1 MFENLQEKLQRAF
14 KTLRGQATLTEEN
27 IDEALRE
34 IRLALLEADVNFKV
48 VKQLIDQIRVKAVGQ
63 DVLTALSPGEQV
75 IKIVRDELVEI
86 LGRDTARMKFASQP
100 PTVILMAGLQGSGK
114 TTTSGKLANWLKNGG
129 HRPLLVS
136 VDVYRPAAREQ
147 LKVVAQA
154 VKANI
159 YEGEVGEATPGPR
172 DPRAKEARREAI
184 NTGSDVLI
192 VDTAGRLH
200 IDDQLMDE
208 MQLLKRLL
216 NPQEILFVAD
226 AMTGQDAVNSAD
238 EFHKKLSLTGVVLTK
253 MDGDARG
260 GAALSIRQVTGQPI
274 KFIGVGEKYDAL
286 EPFHPD
292 RIVSR
297 ILGMG
302 DILSLIERAESQID
316 KKKAQEMATKA
327 LTGDGFSLEDF
338 RDQLRQV
345 KKMGSMK
352 SLLGMLPSIGPFSG
366 LQKAADNVDEGQIN
380 RVEAIINSMTT
391 HERNHHEVI
400 NGSRRKRIARGS
412 GTTVQEVNNLLRQY
426 AQMKKMFKQ
435 MGKTVAPRTG
445 LFHQLQGQPA
455 HGVAGIDFHHRL
467 EPAIALGCAIDEGV
481 DANRP
486 DIAGALQFRFEQRK
500 DVAIEALE
508 AARNVRRFAEQRGYV
523 RRYAAAVVG
532 RRPVGPE
539 LSLAVID
546 QAGVAAELQVARPHL
561 QLDGEIQRALQ
572 PGFDDHLSAILQ
584 GTGQPLL
591 LCRQHL

>member
-14 KTLRGQATLTEEN
+14 KSLRGQAKLTEEN

-48 VKQLIDQIRVKAVGQ
+48 VKQLIDQIRAKAVGQ
-63 DVLTALSPGEQV
+63 EVLTALSPGEQV
-75 IKIVRDELVEI
+75 IKIVRDELIEV
-86 LGRDTARMKFASQP
+86 LGKDTARMKFASQP
-100 PTVILMAGLQGSGK
+100 PTVVLMAGLQGSGK
-114 TTTSGKLANWLKNGG
+114 TTTSGKLAHWLKNGG

-147 LKVVAQA
+147 LKIVAQA
-154 VKANI
+154 VKAQI
-159 YEGEVGEATPGPR
+159 YEGHVAADANLRQGDGAPDAPVRGGAADGQTDEGVRRSLSAEVER
-172 DPRAKEARREAI
+172 LAKEARREAVVS
-184 NTGSDVLI
+184 GCDVLI

-200 IDDQLMDE
+200 IDEQLMDE
-208 MQLLKRLL
+208 MQSLKKLL
-216 NPQEILFVAD
+216 NPSEILFVAD

-302 DILSLIERAESQID
+302 DILSLIERAEQQID
-316 KKKAQEMATKA
+316 KKKAAEMASKV

-338 RDQLRQV
+338 RDQLRHV
-345 KKMGSMK
+345 KKMGSIK
-352 SLLGMLPSIGPFSG
+352 SLMGMMPSIGPFSG

-380 RVEAIINSMTT
+380 RVEAIINSMTA

-412 GTTVQEVNNLLRQY
+412 GTSVQEVNNLLRQY

-435 MGKTVAPRTG
+435 MGKPSFARRM
-445 LFHQLQGQPA
+445 
-455 HGVAGIDFHHRL
+455 AGMKF
-467 EPAIALGCAIDEGV
+467 
-481 DANRP
+481 
-486 DIAGALQFRFEQRK
+486 
-500 DVAIEALE
+500 
-508 AARNVRRFAEQRGYV
+508 
-523 RRYAAAVVG
+523 
-532 RRPVGPE
+532 
-539 LSLAVID
+539 
-546 QAGVAAELQVARPHL
+546 
-561 QLDGEIQRALQ
+561 
-572 PGFDDHLSAILQ
+572 PGM
-584 GTGQPLL
+584 
-591 LCRQHL
+591 